1 MAEKFKFDEFA
12 ENLGRQTQKVLTSAK
27 TSASQLADSSQ
38 ETWDDFREQQKPLA
52 ENNWYERTSDAC
64 EKIADAIM
72 HEKGWTEHAISITS
86 KKLALVAV
94 PASVFSVAALVG
106 TASTGTAIGSLNG
119 AAFTSSALA
128 WIGGSVAMG
137 TAVVGAAS
145 IVGFL
150 AAPFAL
156 KPVAEKYLTG
166 NSRNLKDLNQT
177 EKSVL
182 DACTSLVMGLRQAHK
197 ENNHLANREA
207 KVLIEEA
214 LSPLLIEASNVIF
227 AARDW
232 PIYQRNKLKN
242 AYIEL
247 AYHSGFASNLSNK
260 VKPLTVGI
268 ATVLMFKL
276 LSDDH
281 NEFTKLELDI
291 LEAIKR
297 STNELTDTS
306 NDEIANYVQLLEP
319 SQLIGFQNNVKGIAH
334 EISYARHEN
343 ADGDEYFVELFEAT
357 NHAGSDIRVINS
369 VTGEVEEFQL
379 KATAYASYIESHF
392 EKYKD
397 IPVMATSEVA
407 ASAGVE
413 TTGVS
418 NEELEDSLDNV
429 IETFRSATDDNLIY
443 DSLSLAGVTTLA
455 HTVGSL
461 LKANHDE
468 AQKRKDMVQ
477 TGIKAGLLAGTLELL
492 I

>member
-1 MAEKFKFDEFA
+1 MTEKSKFDEFA
-12 ENLGRQTQKVLTSAK
+12 ENLGRQTQKVLSSAK
-27 TSASQLADSSQ
+27 SSASQLADNSQ
-38 ETWDDFREQQKPLA
+38 ETWDEFKEQQKPLA
-52 ENNWYERTSDAC
+52 ENNWYERTSDEC

-106 TASTGTAIGSLNG
+106 TASTGTAIGSLSG

-137 TAVVGAAS
+137 TAFVGAAS

-166 NSRNLKDLNQT
+166 SSRNLEDLKQS

-182 DACTSLVMGLRQAHK
+182 DACTALVMGLRQAGK
-197 ENNHLANREA
+197 ENKHLGKREA

-214 LSPLLIEASNVIF
+214 LSALLIETSNVIYT
-227 AARDW
+227 ARDW
-232 PIYQRNKLKN
+232 PLYQRNKLKN

-247 AYHSGFASNLSNK
+247 AYNSGFASDLSNK
-260 VKPLTVGI
+260 VKPFTVGI
-268 ATVLMFKL
+268 STVLIFKL
-276 LSDDH
+276 LSDEH
-281 NEFTKLELDI
+281 NEFTELELDI

-297 STNELTDTS
+297 STNELTDAS
-306 NDEIANYVQLLEP
+306 SDEIANYVQLLEP

-334 EISYARHEN
+334 EISYARNEN
-343 ADGDEYFVELFEAT
+343 TDGDEFFVELFEAT
-357 NHAGSDIRVINS
+357 NHAGSDVRVINS
-369 VTGEVEEFQL
+369 ITGEVEEFQL

-397 IPVMATSEVA
+397 VPVMATSEVA

-413 TTGVS
+413 TTGIS
-418 NEELEDSLDNV
+418 NDELEDSLDSV
-429 IETFRSATDDNLIY
+429 IETYRNVTVDNLIY

-461 LKANHDE
+461 LKAKQDE
-468 AQKRKDMVQ
+468 TQKRKDMVEN
-477 TGIKAGLLAGTLELL
+477 GIKAGLLAGTLELL
-492 I
+492 L